1 MSLIRIGHTPD
12 ADDAFMFYG
21 ISSGKVKMDGYSLQH
36 VVEDIESLN
45 RKAFDEVLEVTAI
58 SAHAYSYLAD
68 KYFILSTGASMG
80 MGYGPIVVTKKMQSI
95 DELRGKTIAIPGKYT
110 TAALLLDMAVK
121 DIKTVEANF
130 DSIPDLV
137 LGGKVDGGILIH
149 EGQLTYQSLG
159 LAKVLDLGEWWD
171 KESHG
176 LPLPLGLDTS
186 RKDLGEEFAKSF
198 NEVFRKSVQER
209 YANKDNALKY
219 AMEFARGQDAELV
232 DKFVSMYVNE
242 LTLDMGTKGKD
253 ALKLLYQ
260 KASQDGLI
268 PETDP
273 III

>member
-1 MSLIRIGHTPD
+1 MSLVRIGHTPD

-21 ISSGKVKMDGYSLQH
+21 ISSGKVKMDGYSLEH
-36 VVEDIESLN
+36 VIEDIESLN
-45 RKAFDEVLEVTAI
+45 RKAFDGILEVTAI

-110 TAALLLDMAVK
+110 TAALLLAMAVK
-121 DIKTVEANF
+121 DIKTMEASF

-198 NEVFRKSVQER
+198 NEVFRKSVQEG
-209 YANKDNALKY
+209 YANKDKALKY
-219 AMEFARGQDAELV
+219 AMEFARGQDTELV

>member
-198 NEVFRKSVQER
+198 NEVFRKSVQEG
-209 YANKDNALKY
+209 YANKDKALKY